1 MSTLCNLQVDVQVQ
15 DNGKLDVYINNEGD
29 SGCHYTN
36 ITPEDVGRLVV
47 ELITDAQSPFST
59 K

>member
-15 DNGKLDVYINNEGD
+15 DNGKLDVYINNEVD
-29 SGCHYTN
+29 SCEKRYHYKLY
-36 ITPEDVGRLVV
+36 VC
-47 ELITDAQSPFST
+47 

>member
-1 MSTLCNLQVDVQVQ
+1 MKILCNLEVDVQVQ

-36 ITPEDVGRLVV
+36 ITPEDVGRLVA
-47 ELITDAQSPFST
+47 EEIEMRME
-59 K
+59 